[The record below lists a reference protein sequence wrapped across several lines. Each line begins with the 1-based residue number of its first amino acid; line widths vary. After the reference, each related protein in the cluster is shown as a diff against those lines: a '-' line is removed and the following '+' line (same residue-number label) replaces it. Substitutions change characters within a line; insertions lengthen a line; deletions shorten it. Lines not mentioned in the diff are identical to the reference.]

1 MIDFETNT
9 AFKLKQT
16 DIAEGEQM
24 VRDLLIDGERVVA
37 AYREIR
43 DMVVFTNK
51 RVIAVNV
58 QIFDPTATF
67 NESERCSIL
76 AVNLFWLCPA
86 CDDMSR
92 DQVDA
97 VVAHM
102 GHQWAII
109 LQPHTGSIADD
120 AQCTIRKLRNDTV
133 FVFNTLWNIR
143 V

>member
-58 QIFDPTATF
+58 QKVTGKKKDFTSLPYAKISVFSVETAGVMDLD
-67 NESERCSIL
+67 SEL
-76 AVNLFWLCPA
+76 DFWYSGL
-86 CDDMSR
+86 
-92 DQVDA
+92 
-97 VVAHM
+97 
-102 GHQWAII
+102 GHVRFEF
-109 LQPHTGSIADD
+109 TGRSNVIEIGRMIASY
-120 AQCTIRKLRNDTV
+120 ALH
-133 FVFNTLWNIR
+133 
-143 V
+143 

>member
-43 DMVVFTNK
+43 DMVVFTSK

-58 QIFDPTATF
+58 QKVTGKKKDFTSLPYAKISVFSVETAGVMDLD
-67 NESERCSIL
+67 SEL
-76 AVNLFWLCPA
+76 DFWYSGL
-86 CDDMSR
+86 
-92 DQVDA
+92 
-97 VVAHM
+97 
-102 GHQWAII
+102 GHVRFEF
-109 LQPHTGSIADD
+109 TGRSNVIEIGRMIASY
-120 AQCTIRKLRNDTV
+120 ALH
-133 FVFNTLWNIR
+133 
-143 V
+143 

>member
-58 QIFDPTATF
+58 QKVTGKKKDFTSLPYAKISVFSVETAGVMDLD
-67 NESERCSIL
+67 SELDFWYSGLGHIRFEFTGRSNIL
-76 AVNLFWLCPA
+76 EIGRL
-86 CDDMSR
+86 
-92 DQVDA
+92 
-97 VVAHM
+97 VASY
-102 GHQWAII
+102 A
-109 LQPHTGSIADD
+109 
-120 AQCTIRKLRNDTV
+120 LR
-133 FVFNTLWNIR
+133 
-143 V
+143 